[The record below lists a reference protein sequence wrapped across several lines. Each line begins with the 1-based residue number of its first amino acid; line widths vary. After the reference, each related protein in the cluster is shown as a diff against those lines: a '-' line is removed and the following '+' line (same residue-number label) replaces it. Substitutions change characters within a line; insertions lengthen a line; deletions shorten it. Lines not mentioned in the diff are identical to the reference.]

1 MRADKKKSLS
11 AVGKE
16 MLKNPIAKLQ
26 DIANATGLSVGN
38 VHDKLKEL
46 EKEWKKDDRIIQL
59 TDEDFRMMKDIQ
71 TEKFWRLSES
81 PEAINNGDLDKWEN
95 TAVRRYS
102 LFRWSATNKEWWLN
116 ALSDKTDSEL
126 LNMINGI
133 Q

>member
-46 EKEWKKDDRIIQL
+46 EKE
-59 TDEDFRMMKDIQ
+59 
-71 TEKFWRLSES
+71 
-81 PEAINNGDLDKWEN
+81 
-95 TAVRRYS
+95 
-102 LFRWSATNKEWWLN
+102 
-116 ALSDKTDSEL
+116 
-126 LNMINGI
+126 
-133 Q
+133 